1 MMRSEARRCDA
12 AQPTSSAHSSENG
25 RDAQE
30 QHSASVSTREARSI
44 DLTHPPPEHLN
55 RRARFS
61 CGCVR
66 FSHDDD
72 APDGRARALC
82 QKSFLVCTVKKFG
95 DLPGAGSIHVETAID
110 CSSGTA
116 FAKVYPEK
124 CAMNGVDLLRSRALP
139 YFERRGWNIASVH
152 TLSTSEYFGLSPVQP
167 YEAFLSAS
175 RIRHFAL
182 SDACPRCR
190 QLCYRFYQMLMKDFF
205 APALRR
211 NFQVSLSGLQKDL
224 DAFVESHNARPTE
237 NKQLSQDNSTP
248 PENFS
253 VHP

>member
-1 MMRSEARRCDA
+1 MMRSETRRFDA
-12 AQPTSSAHSSENG
+12 AQPMSNSHSSERR

-30 QHSASVSTREARSI
+30 QYLASVSAREAPSI
-44 DLTHPPPEHLN
+44 DLTHTPPEHLN

-95 DLPGAGSIHVETAID
+95 DLPGAGNIYVETAID
-110 CSSGTA
+110 CASGTA
-116 FAKVYPEK
+116 FAKMYSEQS
-124 CAMNGVDLLRSRALP
+124 AMNGVDLLRSRAVP
-139 YFERRGWNIASVH
+139 YFERRGWNISSVH
-152 TLSTSEYFGLSPVQP
+152 TLSTSEYCGLSPFHP
-167 YEAFLSAS
+167 FEAFLDACH
-175 RIRHFAL
+175 IRHFAL
-182 SDACPRCR
+182 GDACPRCR

-211 NFQVSLSGLQKDL
+211 NFQLSLSGLQKDL
-224 DAFVESHNARPTE
+224 DAFVESHNARRPD
-237 NKQLSQDNSTP
+237 NDQKSQDYLGP
-248 PENFS
+248 LENFS